1 MVWQLKKELFNM
13 RRFLLV
19 LSLLIAPLAVMAA
32 PAGTATSGGAW
43 QTKLDHDLPLLG
55 HRNWILIVDSAYP
68 LQSSPGVE
76 TIETNADQ
84 LDVVKYVLG
93 AINNSVHVR
102 PDIFMDAE
110 LPYVQEEDAPGTS
123 AYRDAIAKML
133 EGHNVES
140 ALHEQLIQNVD
151 EAGRLVNVLVLKT
164 RLAVPYSSVFIRLN
178 CKYWGDDAE
187 ERLRAKMP
195 VAETPQPAPQQT
207 VPPTPQPTPEQPAPP
222 PTQPGQEQN
231 PQGTPPQNR

>member
-1 MVWQLKKELFNM
+1 M
-13 RRFLLV
+13 RRLL
-19 LSLLIAPLAVMAA
+19 LLLGLLMAPLAGVAA
-32 PAGTATSGGAW
+32 PAGTASSGATW
-43 QTKLDHDLPLLG
+43 QTKVDHDLPLLG

-76 TIETNADQ
+76 TVETNSDQ
-84 LDVVKYVLG
+84 LEVVKYVLG

-110 LPYVQEEDAPGTS
+110 LPYVQEEDAPGTQ
-123 AYRDAIAKML
+123 AYRDAIAKL
-133 EGHNVES
+133 LDGHDIES
-140 ALHEQLIQNVD
+140 VLHEQLIQNVD

-187 ERLRAKMP
+187 QRLRAKMP
-195 VAETPQPAPQQT
+195 AGETPQPAPQQT
-207 VPPTPQPTPEQPAPP
+207 APPAPQPASEQPAPP
-222 PTQPGQEQN
+222 PAQPGQEQN